1 MDDIRISDVILVHA
15 LSSGRERSCFDE
27 DCTATCLFDLRPN
40 QQQQTSV
47 LSPNSPQPC
56 VSSMTIVFPFG
67 GVAFHE
73 AGCGSAFLS
82 ATKNVRTQAAQLIS
96 VAYSSLSAPCLL

>member
-1 MDDIRISDVILVHA
+1 MVC
-15 LSSGRERSCFDE
+15 LSVPPKRFFFF
-27 DCTATCLFDLRPN
+27 ATVCSLRPN

-56 VSSMTIVFPFG
+56 CVSSMTIVFPSG
-67 GVAFHE
+67 GGAFHE

-82 ATKNVRTQAAQLIS
+82 ATENVRTQAAQLTS
-96 VAYSSLSAPCLL
+96 VAYSSSSAQCLL

>member
-1 MDDIRISDVILVHA
+1 MTRLVAHG
-15 LSSGRERSCFDE
+15 LSECAETFFFS
-27 DCTATCLFDLRPN
+27 LRLCVLYAPN

-47 LSPNSPQPC
+47 LSPNLSQPCC

-67 GVAFHE
+67 GVVFHE

-82 ATKNVRTQAAQLIS
+82 ATENVRTQAAQLIS
-96 VAYSSLSAPCLL
+96 VAYSSSMSVVTTP

>member
-1 MDDIRISDVILVHA
+1 MTRLVAHG
-15 LSSGRERSCFDE
+15 LSECAETFFFFFF
-27 DCTATCLFDLRPN
+27 ATVCSLRPN

-56 VSSMTIVFPFG
+56 CVSAMTIVFPFG
-67 GVAFHE
+67 GVVFHE

-82 ATKNVRTQAAQLIS
+82 ATENVRTQAAQLTS
-96 VAYSSLSAPCLL
+96 GAYSSSSAQCLL